1 MKRLLITVA
10 ASTLVGSAV
19 FADDTTVR
27 YDSGRD
33 SDRTRVVDWHSERD
47 WVNYKG
53 NEIGFSVFGTGT
65 VGEKTLRRPST
76 RRIERD
82 GQLGLGTGLSYFFH
96 RNVGVEGYG
105 FTESTH
111 NNFFDYVGGNLI
123 ARFPLFESGAAP
135 YVFGGGGRQLDP
147 LYQWYW
153 DAGAGL
159 EWRFVK
165 SFGIFV
171 DGRYVWADKTKDYGL
186 GRLGLK
192 FGF

>member
-1 MKRLLITVA
+1 MKRLLITMA
-10 ASTLVGSAV
+10 GSILTASGL
-19 FADDTTVR
+19 FADDATVR
-27 YDSGRD
+27 YDSTD
-33 SDRTRVVDWHSERD
+33 YDRTRVVNWHSERD

-53 NEIGFSVFGTGT
+53 NEIGFSVFGTAT
-65 VGEKTLRRPST
+65 VGDDTIRRPSG

-82 GQLGLGTGLSYFFH
+82 GELGLGTGLTYFFH
-96 RNVGVEGYG
+96 RNVGVEAYG

-123 ARFPLFESGAAP
+123 ARFPLFESGVAP
-135 YVFGGGGRQLDP
+135 YVLGGGGRQLDP

-153 DAGAGL
+153 DAGGGI

-165 SFGIFV
+165 SFGVFV
-171 DGRYVWADKTKDYGL
+171 DARYVWADTTKDYGL